1 MTKKERDQEKK
12 RRKIGGRREIER
24 KINFQFVIWMNPKD
38 SIKVNKDQGI
48 LDEGKIFPLFFS
60 SFLSS
65 FLSFFSVNSEW
76 GNGIR
81 PRF

>member
-12 RRKIGGRREIER
+12 RRKIEGKREIER

-48 LDEGKIFPLFFS
+48 LDEGKISPLFVS

-65 FLSFFSVNSEW
+65 FLSFFLVNSEW